1 LRPGPA
7 SLTRHSREWEALAA
21 EDALWAVSGKRG
33 TRGQPWEV
41 DDFMATGELEVAHVL
56 DAAAELGLPA
66 QRRAALDFGCGLGRV
81 TRALAG
87 RFERCEAVDVSQ
99 RMVEHARRLNGDLEN
114 CTFQA
119 SDKSDL
125 SYFEARAFDLV
136 YSSFVLQHLPS
147 RELAAGYIRE
157 FLRVVRPDGLVV
169 FQMPDRLS
177 RRDRVQL
184 RRRLYSALQRLGLSA
199 GALRFLRLH
208 PVRMIALPQ
217 REVED
222 IVTRAGGAMLSVE
235 RVDPSNA
242 VAGYRYYAVSERS

>member
-1 LRPGPA
+1 
-7 SLTRHSREWEALAA
+7 
-21 EDALWAVSGKRG
+21 
-33 TRGQPWEV
+33 
-41 DDFMATGELEVAHVL
+41 MATGELEVAHVL

-66 QRRAALDFGCGLGRV
+66 RSLAALDFGCGLGRV

-99 RMVEHARRLNGDLEN
+99 GMVEHARRLNSDLEN
-114 CTFQA
+114 CNFRV

-125 SYFEARAFDLV
+125 SDFESRVFDVV

-147 RELAAGYIRE
+147 PELAAGYLRE

-169 FQMPDRLS
+169 FQMPDQLS

-184 RRRLYSALQRLGLSA
+184 RRRLYAALQRLGLSA
-199 GALRFLRLH
+199 GTLRALRLH
-208 PVRMIALPQ
+208 PVRMIALSQ
-217 REVED
+217 REVEEV
-222 IVTRAGGAMLSVE
+222 VTGAGGAVISVE